1 MASSVCFTCSS
12 FSIIFIKDL
21 LLMDISG
28 LDITFLLSAF
38 GTGAAA
44 FFKAFRSDSN
54 AKKANAEIDA
64 INKARENT
72 ALARDAQA
80 QEMKTEIEV
89 LKKVVTD
96 HEKQLADGTHEFES
110 IRSELKE
117 QNGLL
122 REILGAIK
130 IKFNLPIDGNGT
142 I

>member
-1 MASSVCFTCSS
+1 ME
-12 FSIIFIKDL
+12 DL
-21 LLMDISG
+21 LPMDISG
-28 LDITFLLSAF
+28 LDLTFLLSAF

-44 FFKAFRSDSN
+44 FIKAFRSDSN

-64 INKARENT
+64 INRDRENT

-89 LKKVVTD
+89 LKKIVSN
-96 HEKQLADGTHEFES
+96 HEKQLADGMHEFES

-122 REILGAIK
+122 REILGALK

-142 I
+142 L

>member
-1 MASSVCFTCSS
+1 MVNLTAMEIIKILGALAGVITGITALVKALKSS
-12 FSIIFIKDL
+12 
-21 LLMDISG
+21 DI
-28 LDITFLLSAF
+28 L
-38 GTGAAA
+38 
-44 FFKAFRSDSN
+44 
-54 AKKANAEIDA
+54 KKANAEIDA

-80 QEMKTEIEV
+80 QELKTEIEV
-89 LKKVVTD
+89 LKKIVSN

-122 REILGAIK
+122 REILGALK

-142 I
+142 L

>member
-1 MASSVCFTCSS
+1 ME
-12 FSIIFIKDL
+12 DL
-21 LLMDISG
+21 LPMNISG

-44 FFKAFRSDSN
+44 FIKAFRSDSN
-54 AKKANAEIDA
+54 VKKANAEIDA
-64 INKARENT
+64 INRDRENT

-89 LKKVVTD
+89 LKKIVSN

-122 REILGAIK
+122 REILGALK

-142 I
+142 L

>member
-1 MASSVCFTCSS
+1 MDFSVTE
-12 FSIIFIKDL
+12 IIKILGAVAGVITGLTALVKAIK
-21 LLMDISG
+21 
-28 LDITFLLSAF
+28 
-38 GTGAAA
+38 
-44 FFKAFRSDSN
+44 SDDN
-54 AKKANAEIDA
+54 VKKASFEIDA

-122 REILGAIK
+122 REILGALK

-142 I
+142 L

>member
-1 MASSVCFTCSS
+1 MDYSVTE
-12 FSIIFIKDL
+12 IIKILGAVAGVITGLTALVKAIK
-21 LLMDISG
+21 
-28 LDITFLLSAF
+28 
-38 GTGAAA
+38 
-44 FFKAFRSDSN
+44 SDDN
-54 AKKANAEIDA
+54 VKKASFEIDA

-80 QEMKTEIEV
+80 QEMRTEIEV
-89 LKKVVTD
+89 LKKVVED

-122 REILGAIK
+122 REILGALK

-142 I
+142 L

>member
-1 MASSVCFTCSS
+1 ME
-12 FSIIFIKDL
+12 DL
-21 LLMDISG
+21 LPMDISG
-28 LDITFLLSAF
+28 LDLTFLLSAF

-44 FFKAFRSDSN
+44 FIKAFRSDSN

-64 INKARENT
+64 INRDRENT

-89 LKKVVTD
+89 LKKIVSN

-122 REILGAIK
+122 REILGALK

-142 I
+142 L

>member
-1 MASSVCFTCSS
+1 ME
-12 FSIIFIKDL
+12 DL

-28 LDITFLLSAF
+28 LDITFLFGAM

-44 FFKAFRSDSN
+44 FIKAFRSDSN

-80 QEMKTEIEV
+80 QEMRTEIEV
-89 LKKVVTD
+89 LKKTVSN

-122 REILGAIK
+122 REILGALK
-130 IKFNLPIDGNGT
+130 IKFNLPIDGNGKL
-142 I
+142 

>member
-1 MASSVCFTCSS
+1 ME
-12 FSIIFIKDL
+12 DL
-21 LLMDISG
+21 LPMGISG
-28 LDITFLLSAF
+28 LDLTFLLSAF

-44 FFKAFRSDSN
+44 FIKAFRSDSN

-64 INKARENT
+64 INRDRENT

-89 LKKVVTD
+89 LKKIVSN

-122 REILGAIK
+122 REILGALK

-142 I
+142 L

>member
-1 MASSVCFTCSS
+1 MVNLTAMEIIKILGAVAGVITGITALVKALKSS
-12 FSIIFIKDL
+12 
-21 LLMDISG
+21 DI
-28 LDITFLLSAF
+28 L
-38 GTGAAA
+38 
-44 FFKAFRSDSN
+44 
-54 AKKANAEIDA
+54 KKANSEIEA

-80 QEMKTEIEV
+80 QEMRTEIEV
-89 LKKVVTD
+89 LKKIVSN

-122 REILGAIK
+122 REILGALK

-142 I
+142 L

>member
-1 MASSVCFTCSS
+1 
-12 FSIIFIKDL
+12 
-21 LLMDISG
+21 MDISG
-28 LDITFLLSAF
+28 LDLTFFFGAI

-44 FFKAFRSDSN
+44 FIKAFRSDSN

-64 INKARENT
+64 INRDRENT

-89 LKKVVTD
+89 LKKIVSN

-130 IKFNLPIDGNGT
+130 IKFNLPIDGNSLFIISEVLLNHG
-142 I
+142 

>member
-1 MASSVCFTCSS
+1 ME
-12 FSIIFIKDL
+12 DL
-21 LLMDISG
+21 LQMDISG

-44 FFKAFRSDSN
+44 FIKAFRSDSN

-64 INKARENT
+64 INRDRENT

-122 REILGAIK
+122 REILGALK

-142 I
+142 L

>member
-1 MASSVCFTCSS
+1 MASGVCFTCSS

-21 LLMDISG
+21 LPMNISG

-122 REILGAIK
+122 REILGALK

-142 I
+142 L

>member
-1 MASSVCFTCSS
+1 MVNLTAMEIIKILG
-12 FSIIFIKDL
+12 SIAGVITGITALVKAIK
-21 LLMDISG
+21 
-28 LDITFLLSAF
+28 
-38 GTGAAA
+38 
-44 FFKAFRSDSN
+44 SDDN
-54 AKKANAEIDA
+54 VKKAGFEIDA
-64 INKARENT
+64 INRDRENT

-89 LKKVVTD
+89 LKKIVSN

-122 REILGAIK
+122 REILGALI

-142 I
+142 L

>member
-1 MASSVCFTCSS
+1 MDFSVTE
-12 FSIIFIKDL
+12 IIKILGAVAGVITGLTALVKAIK
-21 LLMDISG
+21 
-28 LDITFLLSAF
+28 
-38 GTGAAA
+38 
-44 FFKAFRSDSN
+44 SDDN
-54 AKKANAEIDA
+54 VKKASFEIDA

-122 REILGAIK
+122 REILGALK

-142 I
+142 LLRRFWFRSRFCL

>member
-1 MASSVCFTCSS
+1 MDYSVTE
-12 FSIIFIKDL
+12 IIKILGAVAGVITGLTALVKAIK
-21 LLMDISG
+21 
-28 LDITFLLSAF
+28 
-38 GTGAAA
+38 
-44 FFKAFRSDSN
+44 SDDN
-54 AKKANAEIDA
+54 VKKASFEIDA

-122 REILGAIK
+122 REILGALK

-142 I
+142 L

>member
-1 MASSVCFTCSS
+1 ME
-12 FSIIFIKDL
+12 DL
-21 LLMDISG
+21 LPMDISG
-28 LDITFLLSAF
+28 LDLTFFFGAI

-44 FFKAFRSDSN
+44 FIKAFRSDSN

-64 INKARENT
+64 INRERENT

-80 QEMKTEIEV
+80 QEMRTEIEV

-122 REILGAIK
+122 REILGALK

-142 I
+142 L

>member
-1 MASSVCFTCSS
+1 
-12 FSIIFIKDL
+12 
-21 LLMDISG
+21 MDISG
-28 LDITFLLSAF
+28 LDITFLLSSF

-64 INKARENT
+64 INKDRENT

-89 LKKVVTD
+89 LKKVVAD

-122 REILGAIK
+122 REILGALK

-142 I
+142 L